1 MNHRTISLFFI
12 ASFFCVFFQGCSL
25 SYSFTGA
32 SIPVEAK
39 TISIGYFSNEASL
52 INPALSST
60 LTDALRDRFAS
71 QTRLDLVNSKG
82 DLSIEGRITNY
93 TATPTAIQGN
103 DIAAQYRLT
112 ITVKVIFV
120 NNIDESQNF
129 EQSFSRFE
137 DYSSA
142 LDLNTVQDNLVETIT
157 EALVDDIFNKAV
169 VNW

>member
-1 MNHRTISLFFI
+1 MNRRTILLFFL
-12 ASFFCVFFQGCSL
+12 AFFFGVFFQGCSL

-32 SIPVEAK
+32 SIPLEAK
-39 TISIGYFSNEASL
+39 TISIGYFSNEAAL

-71 QTRLDLVNSKG
+71 QTRLDLVNSRG
-82 DLSIEGRITNY
+82 DLSIEGHITGY
-93 TATPTAIQGN
+93 TASPTAIQGN
-103 DIAAQYRLT
+103 DVAAQYRLT
-112 ITVKVIFV
+112 VTVKVIFV
-120 NNIDESQNF
+120 NNVDETQNF

-137 DYSSA
+137 DYSST
-142 LDLNTVQDNLVETIT
+142 LDLNVVQDNLVATIT

>member
-1 MNHRTISLFFI
+1 MFQRTTLLFIKVFLIS
-12 ASFFCVFFQGCSL
+12 VFFQGCSL

-32 SIPVEAK
+32 SIPLEAR

-82 DLSIEGRITNY
+82 DLSIEGHITNY
-93 TATPTAIQGN
+93 TASPTAIQGN
-103 DIAAQYRLT
+103 DVAAQYRLT

-120 NNIDESQNF
+120 NSIDESQNF

-137 DYSSA
+137 DYSST
-142 LDLNTVQDNLVETIT
+142 LDLNSVQDNLVETIT